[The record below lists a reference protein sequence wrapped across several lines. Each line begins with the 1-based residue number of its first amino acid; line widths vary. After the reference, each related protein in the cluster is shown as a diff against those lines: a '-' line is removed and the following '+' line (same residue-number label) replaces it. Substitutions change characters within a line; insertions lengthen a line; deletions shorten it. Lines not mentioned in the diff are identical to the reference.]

1 MRNYSAVQLPK
12 LFDAKM
18 LQADLEKIMSDEWI
32 NHFRGDHYEGSWSVA
47 PLRSVGGHP
56 AIIYSTPAGSLPDF
70 YKSTPIL
77 ERCPAFQAV
86 INWFQCQVNGARLM
100 CLDAGSQI
108 LEHTDEM
115 EAGDVSEL
123 RIHVPISTNPQVE
136 FWVNSQL
143 LPLREGEIWYAD
155 FNTPH
160 SVKNEGIT
168 PRIHLVL
175 DCTPNDWL
183 FGQMEKGNQILKITR
198 FLHEI
203 GIKTDTAILSEETF
217 LPGVKIENGDIIYD
231 PEKLEYP
238 GDLLHEAGHIA
249 VKPSAERKLLNGNI
263 GDGDENALGD
273 EIGAILWSYA
283 AVINIGL
290 PADLVFHENGYRGA
304 SDWYLST
311 FETEKNYIGLP
322 YLTWIGLA
330 SSAEQI
336 EELGYPAFPEMF
348 RWLRE

>member
-1 MRNYSAVQLPK
+1 MKNYTAVQLPK
-12 LFDAKM
+12 LFDAKL
-18 LQADLEKIMSDEWI
+18 LQEDLEKVKPAEWI
-32 NHFRGDHYEGSWSVA
+32 KHFRGDHYEGGWSVA

-70 YKSTPIL
+70 YKNTPIL
-77 ERCPAFQAV
+77 ERCPTFQAV
-86 INWFQCQVNGARLM
+86 INWFECQVNGVRLM

-115 EAGDVSEL
+115 DAGDLSEF
-123 RIHVPISTNPQVE
+123 RIHVPISTNPWVE
-136 FWVNSQL
+136 FWVNGQL
-143 LPLREGEIWYAD
+143 LPMQEGEIWYAD

-160 SVKNEGIT
+160 SVKNDGPT

-183 FGQMEKGNQILKITR
+183 LEQMEKGNNIEKMTH
-198 FLHEI
+198 FLREI
-203 GIKTDTAILSEETF
+203 GMKTSAAILSEDTF

-231 PEKLEYP
+231 PAKLDHP

-249 VKPSAERKLLNGNI
+249 MKPSAERYKLNGNI
-263 GDGDENALGD
+263 GDGDENALGE

-283 AVINIGL
+283 AVKNIGL
-290 PADLVFHENGYRGA
+290 PANLVFHEKGYRGA
-304 SDWYLST
+304 SDWYLAN

-322 YLTWIGLA
+322 YLTWLGLA
-330 SSAEQI
+330 ASADQTEK
-336 EELGYPAFPEMF
+336 LGYPAFPAML